1 MGRIRFAPC
10 VFPIDTSFDHVHFEE
25 VMEKKKA
32 KVRGDLGFPG
42 RNTTSAKDEY
52 KSGVY
57 SEM

>member
-1 MGRIRFAPC
+1 MGRMRLAPC
-10 VFPIDTSFDHVHFEE
+10 VFPIDTSFALVRIED

-57 SEM
+57 SVT